1 MNEDEHSR
9 REQAPPGS
17 EPKRAESA
25 AFADDRA
32 PAGDSESSEA
42 ASPGESVSAG
52 EAASVGDDDEASV
65 KRRRRGH
72 RGGRRHKSAAAKES
86 EAVADASSADGQ
98 MPARP
103 GAALAESAAAA
114 AAGVVAGGKA
124 HTAEKKE
131 IASDKA
137 GVAAPSESV
146 PAAVVPAS
154 RPVRRARGTNVEPL
168 TWADTV
174 AHSEPAAKTA
184 GVTAEAAVDGTV
196 TATRLSVSS
205 AEAESGHAAAGAV
218 AADVAS
224 EPPAKRRRRRSRKI
238 ESPPSGAAPTEAA
251 EVAASPVIAG
261 VAPELA
267 PAALVASE
275 AVRTGS
281 EGTSSEVDGGTAK
294 PRHRRGG
301 RGRSKPATIVA
312 EPLLAS
318 VERGAV
324 SAMTADLAEHEAD
337 AAVEAAAAAAAAEP
351 TSVGGEAKPK
361 RRRRGGRS
369 HSKAAAAAASVAGGT
384 PSLPGDVAAAA
395 GETSPDSTGAD
406 NKSPVATHEPPSDEV
421 AATGKAVGTAG
432 SAAKPL
438 GRSRRGGRKRGAT
451 AGSAET
457 AAADAV
463 ADAAA
468 EPAAPSVGLSGPQ
481 ARAEALGVELPKR
494 RRILVSAERSE
505 LRVAVVEDDR
515 LAEILIERPN
525 KLSYLGN
532 IYKCKVENVLPGM
545 DAAFIDFGLEKNGF
559 LYVDDVTVGEGEE
572 RRGRKITSL
581 LHPGDEVLCQ
591 VTKDPMGSKGARL
604 TMKLSLAGR
613 YVVYVVGGSGVG
625 VSRRLPTAE
634 RDRLR
639 DLCKSL
645 KVRNAGLIVRTAA
658 EGKGLEELRADAQYL
673 SRLWSRLKAKID
685 KIKAPGLLYAEVDV
699 ALETVRDL
707 FNESYESV
715 IVDAEK
721 QRKEIIG
728 FLDKVAPHLKDRV
741 QLYTDDVPLF
751 AAYGIEPQIANAL
764 ERRVPLPSGGNL
776 VIDHTEALTV
786 IDVNSGRY
794 TGGKGLE
801 ETITKTNLEAA
812 REVVRQLRL
821 RDIGGIIVI
830 DFIDMSYARNREAVL
845 KRLDGELE
853 TDRTKTYVV
862 ELSPLGLVEMTRQN
876 TTDGARGILTKT
888 CPTCQGKARIISE
901 ETMALTVQRR
911 LRDLARVSQA
921 KAWLIELN
929 KAVAD
934 RMSVDGQLK
943 DLEKESGKHIFCE
956 GSQSLPVDAFRVVCE
971 GTLAEVEAQRIP
983 VREGLELEVE
993 CEFALTYSPRD
1004 AVAYVDGYMI
1014 IVEGGKPFLGHR
1026 RNVRITATSR
1036 TGAFATLL
1044 AAGTGR

>member
-1 MNEDEHSR
+1 V
-9 REQAPPGS
+9 PI
-17 EPKRAESA
+17 
-25 AFADDRA
+25 
-32 PAGDSESSEA
+32 
-42 ASPGESVSAG
+42 
-52 EAASVGDDDEASV
+52 
-65 KRRRRGH
+65 
-72 RGGRRHKSAAAKES
+72 
-86 EAVADASSADGQ
+86 EAVLPGTATATPLPVAAVEPASG
-98 MPARP
+98 RT
-103 GAALAESAAAA
+103 
-114 AAGVVAGGKA
+114 AGG
-124 HTAEKKE
+124 
-131 IASDKA
+131 
-137 GVAAPSESV
+137 VLPQ
-146 PAAVVPAS
+146 P
-154 RPVRRARGTNVEPL
+154 
-168 TWADTV
+168 
-174 AHSEPAAKTA
+174 
-184 GVTAEAAVDGTV
+184 
-196 TATRLSVSS
+196 
-205 AEAESGHAAAGAV
+205 
-218 AADVAS
+218 
-224 EPPAKRRRRRSRKI
+224 
-238 ESPPSGAAPTEAA
+238 
-251 EVAASPVIAG
+251 
-261 VAPELA
+261 A
-267 PAALVASE
+267 PAALVASG
-275 AVRTGS
+275 AVAAGADREEKQS
-281 EGTSSEVDGGTAK
+281 EEKSSEVDGGTAK
-294 PRHRRGG
+294 PRRRRSS

-312 EPLLAS
+312 ESVLAP

-324 SAMTADLAEHEAD
+324 SAMTTELAEHEAAS
-337 AAVEAAAAAAAAEP
+337 AAEAAAQASPAPGTQSAGA
-351 TSVGGEAKPK
+351 GEAKAK

-369 HSKAAAAAASVAGGT
+369 RSKAAATAPDLASAASLAGDAGPADETSLAFTAEERESPAAIPETPLPGENAAADKA
-384 PSLPGDVAAAA
+384 LAAAA
-395 GETSPDSTGAD
+395 TTGGAADS
-406 NKSPVATHEPPSDEV
+406 
-421 AATGKAVGTAG
+421 AV
-432 SAAKPL
+432 KPL
-438 GRSRRGGRKRGAT
+438 SRSRRGGRKRSIAAGSAGSVA
-451 AGSAET
+451 AGSAEA

-481 ARAEALGVELPKR
+481 ARAEALGVDLPKR

-581 LHPGDEVLCQ
+581 LHPGDEILCQ

-639 DLCKSL
+639 ELCKSL

-685 KIKAPGLLYAEVDV
+685 KVKAPGLLYAEVDV

-715 IVDAEK
+715 IVDGEK
-721 QRKEIIG
+721 QHKEIVA

-741 QLYTDDVPLF
+741 QLYTDDEPLF

-801 ETITKTNLEAA
+801 ETITKTNIEAA

-888 CPTCQGKARIISE
+888 CPTCQGKARILSE

-911 LRDLARVSQA
+911 LRDLTRVSPA
-921 KAWLIELN
+921 KAWLIEIN

-934 RMSVDGQLK
+934 RMCVDGQFK
-943 DLEKESGKHIFCE
+943 DLEKETGKHIFCE
-956 GSQSLPVDAFRVVCE
+956 GSQSLPVDAFRVICE

-1014 IVEGGKPFLGHR
+1014 IVEGGKPFLGQR
-1026 RNVRITATSR
+1026 RKVKITATSR
-1036 TGAFATLL
+1036 TGAFATLV
-1044 AAGTGR
+1044 AAGKGR